1 MLGCQQ
7 NRWWGFPER
16 FSRLVWG
23 DPSIFQTETVLV
35 RPVLA
40 IAIGLACT
48 ASAVL
53 AQDRSTTDQAR
64 LELPRVV
71 LEGVPFEGWVVAE
84 GTAPGDSLSFT
95 VTIAGAAQPISRGT
109 VAGGDSIKV
118 AGLAL
123 ERPGIGVTLETPAGS
138 ATAQTRVLPGW
149 LSVLPSLIAITFAL
163 LFRQVVISLLAGVWL
178 GALFIYNWNPLTA
191 IVRTIDKYIVEA
203 ITDPN
208 NAQILIFTFLLGGMV
223 GIISRNGGTHGVVD
237 SITRHA
243 VGPIRGQLAA
253 YVMGLLI
260 FFDDYSNTLIVGSTM
275 RPVTDGLNISR
286 EKLAYIV
293 DSTAAPVASIALIG
307 GWIGFEVGLIDSALE
322 PLNLGIEPYVLF
334 VQSIPYR
341 FYPILALAFVL
352 MVIVT
357 NRDYGPMLAAEL
369 RAHRE
374 GEVLREGANPA
385 SDFDAEIL
393 NPIEGRPR
401 RWWNALVPIGTV
413 AAITLIGMY
422 TTGREAV
429 LAAGDPDLG
438 LQNVVANGNSFSSLI
453 WGSFAACVVAA
464 VMTLSQRILNLEE
477 TMAAWV
483 AGLKAMLFACIVLT
497 LAWSIGAITVEIHTA
512 GYVVSLLTGN
522 LDPRL
527 LPVLVFVMCAFVS
540 FATGTSW
547 GTMAIMM
554 PVVVPLR
561 HHHSVEHGNQL
572 GPHRP
577 RANSDSVCVGGWRRR
592 HAGGRHPHGLRPLS
606 LDLDRSWSRSAA
618 GPTLR
623 GWAADRRRLRHLTE
637 RPDLLQALTYSDRLV
652 SQIPSRIRV
661 VEVGVLDDPCDDVP
675 CKRRFLHYQCHTPG

>member
-1 MLGCQQ
+1 M
-7 NRWWGFPER
+7 
-16 FSRLVWG
+16 
-23 DPSIFQTETVLV
+23 
-35 RPVLA
+35 
-40 IAIGLACT
+40 
-48 ASAVL
+48 
-53 AQDRSTTDQAR
+53 
-64 LELPRVV
+64 
-71 LEGVPFEGWVVAE
+71 
-84 GTAPGDSLSFT
+84 
-95 VTIAGAAQPISRGT
+95 
-109 VAGGDSIKV
+109 
-118 AGLAL
+118 
-123 ERPGIGVTLETPAGS
+123 
-138 ATAQTRVLPGW
+138 
-149 LSVLPSLIAITFAL
+149 
-163 LFRQVVISLLAGVWL
+163 
-178 GALFIYNWNPLTA
+178 
-191 IVRTIDKYIVEA
+191 RTIDKYIVEA

-243 VGPIRGQLAA
+243 VGPVRGQLAA

-322 PLNLGIEPYVLF
+322 PLNLGVEPYVLF

-341 FYPILALAFVL
+341 FYPILALVFVF

-374 GEVLREGANPA
+374 GEVLRQGANPA

-422 TTGREAV
+422 ITGREAV

-438 LQNVVANGNSFSSLI
+438 LQNVVANGDSFSSLI

-464 VMTLSQRILNLEE
+464 VMTLSQRILSLEE

-483 AGLKAMLFACIVLT
+483 AGLKAMLFAC
-497 LAWSIGAITVEIHTA
+497 
-512 GYVVSLLTGN
+512 
-522 LDPRL
+522 
-527 LPVLVFVMCAFVS
+527 FVS

-554 PVVVPLR
+554 PVVVPLA
-561 HHHSVEHGNQL
+561 VAL
-572 GPHRP
+572 
-577 RANSDSVCVGGWRRR
+577 AAD
-592 HAGGRHPHGLRPLS
+592 AGLAA
-606 LDLDRSWSRSAA
+606 SAA
-618 GPTLR
+618 HTILVGAVSGVLAGAVWGDHCSPI
-623 GWAADRRRLRHLTE
+623 
-637 RPDLLQALTYSDRLV
+637 SDTTILSSMATSSDHIDHVRT
-652 SQIPSRIRV
+652 QIPYALA
-661 VEVGVLDDPCDDVP
+661 VGVVGMLVGDIPTAYGLSPWISIVLGAGLLLGLLYAVG
-675 CKRRFLHYQCHTPG
+675 RRTDSL

>member
-1 MLGCQQ
+1 L
-7 NRWWGFPER
+7 
-16 FSRLVWG
+16 
-23 DPSIFQTETVLV
+23 I

-48 ASAVL
+48 ASSVL
-53 AQDRSTTDQAR
+53 AQDLPTTDEAR
-64 LELPRVV
+64 LELPKVV
-71 LEGVPFEGWVVAE
+71 LDGVPFEGWVVADR
-84 GTAPGDSLSFT
+84 TAPGDSLSFI
-95 VTIAGAAQPISRGT
+95 VTIPGAAQAISRGT

-118 AGLAL
+118 TSLVL
-123 ERPGIGVTLETPAGS
+123 ERPGTGVTLETPAGS
-138 ATAQTRVLPGW
+138 TTAQTRVLPGW

-191 IVRTIDKYIVEA
+191 IIRTIDKYIVEA

-275 RPVTDGLNISR
+275 RPVTDGLKISR

-307 GWIGFEVGLIDSALE
+307 GWVGFEVGLIDSALE
-322 PLNLGIEPYVLF
+322 PLNLGVEPYVLF

-357 NRDYGPMLAAEL
+357 NRDYGPMLAAER

-393 NPIEGRPR
+393 NPIEGKPR
-401 RWWNALVPIGTV
+401 RWWNALIPIGVV
-413 AAITLIGMY
+413 AAVTLIGMY

-438 LQNVVANGNSFSSLI
+438 LQNVIANGNSFSSLI

-464 VMTLSQRILNLEE
+464 VMTLLQRILSLEQ

-497 LAWSIGAITVEIHTA
+497 LAWSIGSITVEVHTA

-527 LPVLVFVMCAFVS
+527 LPVLVFIMCAFVS

-554 PVVVPLR
+554 PVVVPLA
-561 HHHSVEHGNQL
+561 VAL
-572 GPHRP
+572 
-577 RANSDSVCVGGWRRR
+577 
-592 HAGGRHPHGLRPLS
+592 
-606 LDLDRSWSRSAA
+606 
-618 GPTLR
+618 
-623 GWAADRRRLRHLTE
+623 AADAGLAAPAAHTVLVGAVSGVLAGAVWGDHCS
-637 RPDLLQALTYSDRLV
+637 PISDTTILSSMATSSDHIDHVRT
-652 SQIPSRIRV
+652 QIPYALA
-661 VEVGVLDDPCDDVP
+661 VGVVGMLIGDIPTAYGLSPWISIVLGTGILLGLIYAIG
-675 CKRRFLHYQCHTPG
+675 RRTDTA

>member
-48 ASAVL
+48 ASTVL

-497 LAWSIGAITVEIHTA
+497 LAWSIGAITV
-512 GYVVSLLTGN
+512 
-522 LDPRL
+522 D
-527 LPVLVFVMCAFVS
+527 FVS

-554 PVVVPLR
+554 PVVVPLA
-561 HHHSVEHGNQL
+561 VAL
-572 GPHRP
+572 
-577 RANSDSVCVGGWRRR
+577 AAD
-592 HAGGRHPHGLRPLS
+592 AGLAA
-606 LDLDRSWSRSAA
+606 SAA
-618 GPTLR
+618 HTILVGAVSGVLAGAVWGDHCSPI
-623 GWAADRRRLRHLTE
+623 
-637 RPDLLQALTYSDRLV
+637 SDTTILSSMATSSDHIDHVRT
-652 SQIPSRIRV
+652 QIPYALA
-661 VEVGVLDDPCDDVP
+661 VGVVGMLVGDIPTAYGLSPWISIVLGAGLLLGLLYAVGQRTDAA
-675 CKRRFLHYQCHTPG
+675 

>member
-1 MLGCQQ
+1 MK
-7 NRWWGFPER
+7 
-16 FSRLVWG
+16 
-23 DPSIFQTETVLV
+23 
-35 RPVLA
+35 PVLA

-53 AQDRSTTDQAR
+53 AQDRPAANQAR

-71 LEGVPFEGWVVAE
+71 MKGVPFDGWVVAE
-84 GTAPGDSLSFT
+84 GVAPGDNLEFT
-95 VTIAGAAQPISRGT
+95 ITIPGAANPVSRGA

-118 AGLAL
+118 GGLAL
-123 ERPGIGVTLETPAGS
+123 DRPGVGVTLDTPTGS
-138 ATAQTRVLPGW
+138 VTAQTRVLPGW
-149 LSVLPSLIAITFAL
+149 LSLLPSIIAITFAL

-178 GALFIYNWNPLTA
+178 GALFIYDWNPLTA
-191 IVRTIDKYIVEA
+191 IVRTVDKYIVEA
-203 ITDPN
+203 ITDPS

-253 YVMGLLI
+253 YVMGLMI

-275 RPVTDGLNISR
+275 RPVTDGLKISR

-307 GWIGFEVGLIDSALE
+307 GWIGFEVGLIDGALE
-322 PLNLGIEPYVLF
+322 PLDLGIEPYVLF

-341 FYPILALAFVL
+341 FYPILALALVF

-357 NRDYGPMLAAEL
+357 DRDFGPMRTAEL
-369 RAHRE
+369 RARRE
-374 GEVLREGANPA
+374 GKVLRPGANPA

-393 NPIEGRPR
+393 NPIEGKPR
-401 RWWNALVPIGTV
+401 RWWNALVPIGVV
-413 AAITLIGMY
+413 AAVTLTGMY

-438 LQNVVANGNSFSSLI
+438 LQNVIANGNSFAALV

-464 VMTLSQRILNLEE
+464 IMTLWQRILNLEE

-483 AGLKAMLFACIVLT
+483 AGLKAMLFACIVLS
-497 LAWSIGAITVEIHTA
+497 LAWSIGLITQEIHTA
-512 GYVVSLLTGN
+512 GYVVGLLTGN

-527 LPVLVFVMCAFVS
+527 LPVLVFIMCAFVS

-554 PVVVPLR
+554 PVVVPLAVALSADSGLAASAS
-561 HHHSVEHGNQL
+561 HTVLVGAVSGVLAGAVWGDHCS
-572 GPHRP
+572 PI
-577 RANSDSVCVGGWRRR
+577 SDTTI
-592 HAGGRHPHGLRPLS
+592 LS
-606 LDLDRSWSRSAA
+606 SMATSSDHIDHVRTQIPYALAA
-618 GPTLR
+618 GVVGMLIGDIPTAYGLSPWISIVL
-623 GWAADRRRLRHLTE
+623 GTGILLGLIYAVGRRTDS
-637 RPDLLQALTYSDRLV
+637 P
-652 SQIPSRIRV
+652 
-661 VEVGVLDDPCDDVP
+661 
-675 CKRRFLHYQCHTPG
+675 

>member
-1 MLGCQQ
+1 
-7 NRWWGFPER
+7 
-16 FSRLVWG
+16 VK
-23 DPSIFQTETVLV
+23 
-35 RPVLA
+35 PVLA

-48 ASAVL
+48 ASTVL
-53 AQDRSTTDQAR
+53 AQDRPTTTQAR
-64 LELPRVV
+64 LELPKVV

-84 GTAPGDSLSFT
+84 GIPPGESISFI
-95 VTIAGAAQPISRGT
+95 VTIPGAAQPISRGT

-118 AGLAL
+118 TGLAL
-123 ERPGIGVTLETPAGS
+123 ERPGTGVALETPAGS
-138 ATAQTRVLPGW
+138 TTAQARVLPGW

-163 LFRQVVISLLAGVWL
+163 LFRQVVISLLAGV
-178 GALFIYNWNPLTA
+178 NPLTA

-322 PLNLGIEPYVLF
+322 PLNLGVEPYVLF

-357 NRDYGPMLAAEL
+357 NRDYGPMLTAEL

-422 TTGREAV
+422 ITGREAV

-464 VMTLSQRILNLEE
+464 FMTLSQRILNLEE

-527 LPVLVFVMCAFVS
+527 LPVLVFIMCAFVS

-554 PVVVPLR
+554 PVVVPLA
-561 HHHSVEHGNQL
+561 VAL
-572 GPHRP
+572 
-577 RANSDSVCVGGWRRR
+577 AAD
-592 HAGGRHPHGLRPLS
+592 AGLAA
-606 LDLDRSWSRSAA
+606 SAA
-618 GPTLR
+618 HTILVGAVSGVLAGAVWGDHCSPI
-623 GWAADRRRLRHLTE
+623 
-637 RPDLLQALTYSDRLV
+637 SDTTILSSMATSSDHIDHVRT
-652 SQIPSRIRV
+652 QIPYALA
-661 VEVGVLDDPCDDVP
+661 VGVVGMLIGDIPTAYGLSPWISIVLGTGILLGLLYAVG
-675 CKRRFLHYQCHTPG
+675 RRTDSP